1 MFGSCGNNLK
11 CGIGE
16 IAISKIT
23 IVRTQKEIAY
33 YTRPSDVESS
43 IDLTDVR
50 LLRGIS
56 FSQRRD
62 LNYISYDR
70 RSSIVTG
77 GEQFSPERLS
87 LQINYLS
94 DVETVKRFLRDKNS
108 KYVMRL
114 EFPHKVLFCEVILE
128 EDTVDTYTILDRW
141 NISFLR
147 TSMYYTIIPYTLDIN
162 ARATITNRGDVPGA
176 IQFDYWETLPV
187 DPTKYMTIKFF
198 WENATTVQRE
208 PFNMFSMKAIYV
220 VPWDEDLFSYSSVPG
235 DMYMYLN
242 PGGGGTVEDLS
253 GFRDFAT
260 KGFVEVPHGI
270 SIIEFGHFNTYGPVN
285 VYEYYY
291 NI

>member
-23 IVRTQKEIAY
+23 IMRTQKEIAY

-176 IQFDYWETLPV
+176 IQFDYWETMPV

-220 VPWDEDLFSYSSVPG
+220 VPWDEDSFSYSSVPG

-242 PGGGGTVEDLS
+242 PGGGGPAEDLS

>member
-23 IVRTQKEIAY
+23 IMRTQKEIAY

-220 VPWDEDLFSYSSVPG
+220 VPGDEDLFSYSSVPG